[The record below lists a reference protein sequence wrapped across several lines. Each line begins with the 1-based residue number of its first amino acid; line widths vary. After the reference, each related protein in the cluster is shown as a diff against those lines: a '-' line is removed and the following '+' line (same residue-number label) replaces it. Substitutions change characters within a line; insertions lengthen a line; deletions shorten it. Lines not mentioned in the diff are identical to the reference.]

1 MQGRRMKNR
10 GPVQKPKNL
19 KGTVLRL
26 YGYLKPYRFRLV
38 LVVIGVMLTSLASV
52 AGTAFLRP
60 IFNNYIVPLIGQ
72 KSPDLSGF
80 IRLLFLLACVY
91 AVGILSNYLYNRQM
105 VNITANVL
113 DRIRT
118 DLFRHMETLPI
129 RYFDTHTNGDL
140 MSRYTNDIDSLR
152 EMVSRGIPQLVSSF
166 ITVTGVFLVML
177 IMSPLLTVMILGMLG
192 IMILIVRVIGGK
204 SRKFFMERQKQI
216 GSVNGFIEEM
226 ITGQK
231 VVKVFCH
238 EEKSVADFDAL
249 NAKLREAD
257 TNANIFANI
266 LMPIIG
272 NLSHMNYALTAA
284 AGGALVITGLL
295 DIGTIASFLQ
305 YSRTFTQPI
314 TQSTQQ
320 INSILLALAGAER
333 IFEMMDEDPEVDE
346 GYVTLVHA
354 SYDENGSI
362 RESGTYTGQ
371 WAWRHPHSATGEVTY
386 TPLKGDVRFY
396 DVTFGY
402 KADKTVLHDIS
413 LYAKPGQKIAF
424 VGATGAGKTT
434 ISNLINRFYDVPDGK
449 IRYDDININK
459 IRKADLRRSLAMVL
473 QDTQLFT
480 GTVRDNIRYGKLDA
494 TDEEIIQAAKLAN
507 AHGFIMRLPDGYDT
521 MLTTNGS
528 NLSQG
533 QRQLLAIA
541 RAAVA
546 NAPVLILD
554 EATSSIDTHTEK
566 QIEHGMDKLMHGRT
580 TFVIAHRLSTVRN
593 ADAIMVLEQGRII
606 ERGDHIDLIAQRG
619 KYYELYTGALEL
631 S

>member
-362 RESGTYTGQ
+362 RESGT
-371 WAWRHPHSATGEVTY
+371 
-386 TPLKGDVRFY
+386 
-396 DVTFGY
+396 
-402 KADKTVLHDIS
+402 
-413 LYAKPGQKIAF
+413 
-424 VGATGAGKTT
+424 
-434 ISNLINRFYDVPDGK
+434 
-449 IRYDDININK
+449 
-459 IRKADLRRSLAMVL
+459 
-473 QDTQLFT
+473 
-480 GTVRDNIRYGKLDA
+480 
-494 TDEEIIQAAKLAN
+494 
-507 AHGFIMRLPDGYDT
+507 
-521 MLTTNGS
+521 
-528 NLSQG
+528 
-533 QRQLLAIA
+533 
-541 RAAVA
+541 
-546 NAPVLILD
+546 
-554 EATSSIDTHTEK
+554 
-566 QIEHGMDKLMHGRT
+566 
-580 TFVIAHRLSTVRN
+580 
-593 ADAIMVLEQGRII
+593 
-606 ERGDHIDLIAQRG
+606 
-619 KYYELYTGALEL
+619 
-631 S
+631 

>member
-91 AVGILSNYLYNRQM
+91 AVGILSNFLYNRQM

-177 IMSPLLTVMILGMLG
+177 IMSPLLTVMIIGMLG

-204 SRKFFMERQKQI
+204 SGKFFMERQKQI

-566 QIEHGMDKLMHGRT
+566 QIERGMDKLMHGRT

>member
-91 AVGILSNYLYNRQM
+91 AVGILSNFLYNRQM

-177 IMSPLLTVMILGMLG
+177 IMSPLLTVMIIGMLG

-204 SRKFFMERQKQI
+204 SGKFFMERQKQI

-402 KADKTVLHDIS
+402 RADKTVLHDIS

-566 QIEHGMDKLMHGRT
+566 QIERGMDKLMHGRT

>member
-91 AVGILSNYLYNRQM
+91 AVGILSNFLYNRQM

-177 IMSPLLTVMILGMLG
+177 IMSPLLTVMIIGMLG

-204 SRKFFMERQKQI
+204 SGKFFMERQKQI

-402 KADKTVLHDIS
+402 TADKTVLHDIS

-566 QIEHGMDKLMHGRT
+566 QIERGMDKLMHGRT